1 MRVLAALPLVAALA
15 ACGPVRSTSK
25 LIAADVELEAA
36 RAAGAQ
42 KAAVYEYTGAEAYLH
57 EARVAAGYAQ
67 YQASADYA
75 AKALKL
81 AQEAKRKALAATGKP
96 AEAQ

>member
-1 MRVLAALPLVAALA
+1 MRVLTALPLVAALV
-15 ACGPVRSTSK
+15 ACGPIRSTSS

-42 KAAVYEYTGAEAYLH
+42 KTAVYEYTAAETYLH
-57 EARVAAGYAQ
+57 EARVVAGYAQ
-67 YQASADYA
+67 YQTSEEYAD
-75 AKALKL
+75 KARTF
-81 AQEAKRKALAATGKP
+81 AEEAKKKAMAATGKP